1 MLSLAN
7 DELYVDL
14 VARVAPSDL
23 VQETC
28 LQAARDF
35 PNFEG
40 STEAELRAWLRRI
53 LLNNLGDLR
62 RRFLGTQKRGSAQ
75 EIQLNGANNDSRLLA
90 EVACQRPLPS
100 DQAISAERCRALHR
114 AVESLPEKYQRV
126 VTLRNFR
133 FLSFQQIGDEL
144 QCSVEAARKLWS
156 RAIEKLS
163 QELDDDDAS
172 ARISS

>member
-1 MLSLAN
+1 MGQLLEHYRGYILSLAN
-7 DELYVDL
+7 DELDVDL

-40 STEAELRAWLRRI
+40 STEAELRTWLRRI

-75 EIQLNGANNDSRLLA
+75 ERAMCFALVCFAVLGLDPLLFFFFA
-90 EVACQRPLPS
+90 IASLDCSVTERIGRRPAALALMARAVRSDRARASRPL
-100 DQAISAERCRALHR
+100 AKYGRA
-114 AVESLPEKYQRV
+114 
-126 VTLRNFR
+126 
-133 FLSFQQIGDEL
+133 
-144 QCSVEAARKLWS
+144 
-156 RAIEKLS
+156 
-163 QELDDDDAS
+163 
-172 ARISS
+172 